1 VIRLEIIEINIA
13 PKKADQ
19 KPVIVKDSVNRSVI
33 KSIAVFTTNREIPKD
48 KKASGKVSTFSNV
61 PKVALIK
68 ARISAMT
75 K

>member
-1 VIRLEIIEINIA
+1 MLEIIEIKIA

-19 KPVIVKDSVNRSVI
+19 KPVIVRDSLNRSVI
-33 KSIAVFTTNREIPKD
+33 NNIAVFTTSREIPKD
-48 KKASGKVSTFSNV
+48 KKASGKVRIFNSV

-68 ARISAMT
+68 ARISAIT